1 MTSFL
6 RQAAGTVR
14 VRHLPSGRGPEKK
27 MIPRANHKD
36 AVFHRDAC
44 PHRLRG
50 DLTAKPRQILTLL
63 AVIFLLVMAG
73 CGAEPKPSGSGDA
86 AVPADGVYQISV
98 ALAGGSGKASVASP
112 AKLTV
117 KDGRMSAVI
126 VWSSSNYDYM
136 IVGDEKYLP
145 LTLDGGSVFEIPVAA
160 LGAEL
165 PVLADTVAMSEPHE
179 IAYTLTFDAAT
190 LKEVDGS
197 AEGADTSAKN
207 AGSAPEGADTS
218 AKNAD
223 GAPEG
228 ADTPPKDADSSR
240 KDTVPPLWSSLKPEN
255 KLPLRFATEFAVTE
269 YTGGY
274 KLFEIPAAGHFLLVP
289 DGKTVPD
296 GLDPDIAVIK
306 APPKRIYLAAT
317 SAMDFFRAL
326 DALDRIRLSG
336 TNADGWYLPEA
347 KEAMEDGRIIFAGKY
362 SAPDFELIHAE
373 GCDLAIESTMIYHT
387 PRIKEQLEGLGIPV
401 LVERSSYE
409 EHPLG
414 RMEWIKFYGALLDCE
429 DLANAIFEEE
439 AAAVEAFSGQPGTG
453 KTAAFFYITS
463 AGTANVRKGDDYVA
477 RMIEMAGGSY
487 IFSDLKSGDALS
499 TVNMSLEAFYSGAKD
514 ADILIYNSTI
524 DGELQSLRE
533 LLEKCP
539 LLEGFKAVRSGDVW
553 CVGKNLFQ
561 EPTGLGQL
569 IRDLHRVFSDDLPS
583 SGELTYLHKLTR

>member
-1 MTSFL
+1 
-6 RQAAGTVR
+6 
-14 VRHLPSGRGPEKK
+14 
-27 MIPRANHKD
+27 
-36 AVFHRDAC
+36 
-44 PHRLRG
+44 
-50 DLTAKPRQILTLL
+50 
-63 AVIFLLVMAG
+63 MAG

-126 VWSSSNYDYM
+126 VWSSSSYDYM

-190 LKEVDGS
+190 LKEADGS
-197 AEGADTSAKN
+197 AEGPDTSAKNSGSAPEGSDTSAKNADGAAEGADTSAKN
-207 AGSAPEGADTS
+207 AGSSAEGPDTS
-218 AKNAD
+218 AKNA
-223 GAPEG
+223 GSAAEG
-228 ADTPPKDADSSR
+228 ADIPPKDADSSR
-240 KDTVPPLWSSLKPEN
+240 KDTVPPLWSALKPEN
-255 KLPLRFATEFAVTE
+255 KLPLRFATEFAVTD

-326 DALDRIRLSG
+326 DALGRIRLSG

-362 SAPDFELIHAE
+362 SAPDFERIHAE

-439 AAAVEAFSGQPGTG
+439 AAAVEALSGQPGTG

-524 DGELQSLRE
+524 DGELQCLRE

-553 CVGKNLFQ
+553 CVGRNLFQ

>member
-1 MTSFL
+1 MP
-6 RQAAGTVR
+6 AAR
-14 VRHLPSGRGPEKK
+14 R
-27 MIPRANHKD
+27 
-36 AVFHRDAC
+36 
-44 PHRLRG
+44 
-50 DLTAKPRQILTLL
+50 
-63 AVIFLLVMAG
+63 
-73 CGAEPKPSGSGDA
+73 
-86 AVPADGVYQISV
+86 
-98 ALAGGSGKASVASP
+98 
-112 AKLTV
+112 
-117 KDGRMSAVI
+117 
-126 VWSSSNYDYM
+126 
-136 IVGDEKYLP
+136 
-145 LTLDGGSVFEIPVAA
+145 
-160 LGAEL
+160 
-165 PVLADTVAMSEPHE
+165 
-179 IAYTLTFDAAT
+179 
-190 LKEVDGS
+190 
-197 AEGADTSAKN
+197 
-207 AGSAPEGADTS
+207 
-218 AKNAD
+218 
-223 GAPEG
+223 
-228 ADTPPKDADSSR
+228 
-240 KDTVPPLWSSLKPEN
+240 
-255 KLPLRFATEFAVTE
+255 
-269 YTGGY
+269 
-274 KLFEIPAAGHFLLVP
+274 LFEIPAAGHFLLVP

-347 KEAMEDGRIIFAGKY
+347 KEAMEDGRILFAGKY
-362 SAPDFELIHAE
+362 SAPDFERIHAE

-429 DLANAIFEEE
+429 DLANAIFDEE
-439 AAAVEAFSGQPGTG
+439 AAAVEALSGQPGTG

-539 LLEGFKAVRSGDVW
+539 LLEGFKAVQSGDVW
-553 CVGKNLFQ
+553 CVGRNLFQ

>member
-1 MTSFL
+1 
-6 RQAAGTVR
+6 
-14 VRHLPSGRGPEKK
+14 
-27 MIPRANHKD
+27 
-36 AVFHRDAC
+36 
-44 PHRLRG
+44 
-50 DLTAKPRQILTLL
+50 
-63 AVIFLLVMAG
+63 MAG

-117 KDGRMSAVI
+117 RNGRMSAVI

-207 AGSAPEGADTS
+207 AGSAPEGADT
-218 AKNAD
+218 
-223 GAPEG
+223 
-228 ADTPPKDADSSR
+228 PPKDADSSR
-240 KDTVPPLWSSLKPEN
+240 KDTVPPLWSALKPEN

-326 DALDRIRLSG
+326 DALGRIRLSG

-347 KEAMEDGRIIFAGKY
+347 KEAMEDGRILFAGKY
-362 SAPDFELIHAE
+362 SAPDFERIHAE

-553 CVGKNLFQ
+553 CVGRNLFQ